1 MAANSSGA
9 SIYALHPTIAGLY
22 VGLTDSTSTAGIDP
36 ITFCIFRNVSPD
48 TTTNTYHHGCIAQVV
63 SDGTGIESVYSN
75 TGTYAAPVWTKFAAD
90 ISGQF
95 DAVSVVT
102 NGATLVPLFA
112 NPNGFAGSLTGI
124 TFTSADDANGTI
136 TVSNSG
142 VTVATIVK
150 GSQGSVKGS
159 SIAVTAF
166 TAAGSLN
173 VVSTGGNG
181 TLTAT
186 FLIA

>member
-1 MAANSSGA
+1 MSANSSGA
-9 SIYALHPTIAGLY
+9 SVYALHPTIAGLY

-48 TTTNTYHHGCIAQVV
+48 TTANTYHHGCIAQVV

-75 TGTYAAPVWTKFAAD
+75 TGTYAAPVWTKFSAD

-95 DAVSVVT
+95 QSVSVVT
-102 NGATLVPLFA
+102 NGGTLVPLFG
-112 NPNGFAGSLTGI
+112 PPTGFNGSLTSVS
-124 TFTSADDANGTI
+124 FTASDDASGTI
-136 TVSNSG
+136 TLSSNG
-142 VTVATIVK
+142 TTVATIVK

-173 VVSTGGNG
+173 VVSSGGNG

-186 FLIA
+186 FITA